1 MNYKFDHIYVCRI
14 PYQSTVF
21 LSSQPKLLQI
31 RIPNTVFFVI
41 RAKVWGYRTLGT
53 RMMSPTTFFPIL
65 LGILI
70 IVDRGRGNCAE
81 NYLSWKKKKASLLYK
96 LESVRTNS
104 T

>member
-1 MNYKFDHIYVCRI
+1 
-14 PYQSTVF
+14 
-21 LSSQPKLLQI
+21 
-31 RIPNTVFFVI
+31 
-41 RAKVWGYRTLGT
+41 LGT